1 MKEEINTQ
9 DFIKIVSDIC
19 ASIEKQKDYLSELD
33 RAIGDGDHGVT
44 MSIGWT
50 AVKEKLSSINSN
62 EGFQKI
68 CTQIASS
75 FLSAVGASAGPLY
88 ATALMRGGI
97 AIKDKEFLDAISF
110 SLFLDA
116 AAKGIKDRGKAEI
129 GDKTMLDVWMP
140 AAEEMKKQ
148 ANSGANLMDALDST
162 VKNAKNAMN
171 NTKDLL
177 SKKGRSSKL
186 GERSIGHIDPGAAS
200 SFVIINSI
208 YQTLKNSS

>member
-1 MKEEINTQ
+1 MKENINVN
-9 DFIKIVSDIC
+9 DFIKILSDIC
-19 ASIEKQKDYLSELD
+19 TTIEREKDYLSELD

-50 AVKEKLSSINSN
+50 AVKEKLNSIDPND
-62 EGFQKI
+62 GFQKI

-88 ATALMRGGI
+88 ATALMRGGM
-97 AIKDKEFLDAISF
+97 AVKDKEVLDVVSF
-110 SLFLDA
+110 SIFLDA
-116 AAKGIKDRGKAEI
+116 AANGIKDRGKAEI

-140 AAEEMKKQ
+140 AAAEMKKQ
-148 ANSGANLMDALDST
+148 ANSDSNLIDAFKAT
-162 VKNAKNAMN
+162 VNRAENAMN
-171 NTKDLL
+171 ETKNLI

-208 YQTLKNSS
+208 YQTIKNNK

>member
-208 YQTLKNSS
+208 YQTLKNSG

>member
-1 MKEEINTQ
+1 MKENINVN
-9 DFIKIVSDIC
+9 DFIKILSDIC
-19 ASIEKQKDYLSELD
+19 TTIEREKDYLSELD

-50 AVKEKLSSINSN
+50 AVKEKLNSIDPND
-62 EGFQKI
+62 GFQKI
-68 CTQIASS
+68 CTQIANS

-97 AIKDKEFLDAISF
+97 AIKDKEVLDTISF
-110 SLFLDA
+110 SIFLDA
-116 AAKGIKDRGKAEI
+116 AANGIKERGKAEI

-140 AAEEMKKQ
+140 AAAEMKKQ
-148 ANSGANLMDALDST
+148 ANSDSNLIDAFKAT
-162 VKNAKNAMN
+162 VNRAENAMN
-171 NTKDLL
+171 ETKNLI

-186 GERSIGHIDPGAAS
+186 GDRSIGHIDPGAAS

-208 YQTLKNSS
+208 YQTIKNS

>member
-97 AIKDKEFLDAISF
+97 AIKDKEFLDAMSF

-162 VKNAKNAMN
+162 VKNARNAMN
-171 NTKDLL
+171 KTKDLL

-186 GERSIGHIDPGAAS
+186 GKRSIGHSDPGAAS

>member
-1 MKEEINTQ
+1 MKENINVN
-9 DFIKIVSDIC
+9 DFIKILSDIC
-19 ASIEKQKDYLSELD
+19 TTIEREKDYLSELD

-50 AVKEKLSSINSN
+50 AVKEKLNSIDPND
-62 EGFQKI
+62 GFQKI

-88 ATALMRGGI
+88 ATALMRGGM
-97 AIKDKEFLDAISF
+97 AVKDKEVLDVVSF
-110 SLFLDA
+110 SIFLDA
-116 AAKGIKDRGKAEI
+116 AANGIKDRGKAEI

-140 AAEEMKKQ
+140 AAAEMKKQ
-148 ANSGANLMDALDST
+148 ANSDSNLIDAFKAT
-162 VKNAKNAMN
+162 VNRAENAMN
-171 NTKDLL
+171 ETKNLI

-208 YQTLKNSS
+208 YQTIKNS

>member
-97 AIKDKEFLDAISF
+97 AIKDKEFLDAMSF

-162 VKNAKNAMN
+162 VKNARNAMN
-171 NTKDLL
+171 KTKDLL

-186 GERSIGHIDPGAAS
+186 GKRSIGHIDPGAAS

-208 YQTLKNSS
+208 YQTLKNRS